1 MAITDIFTI
10 PTLISLGITL
20 LLVGLVAMFF
30 MQRLNEQN
38 HKFASMLGLVTTM
51 ADELNYIRSR
61 MQISQTGGR
70 HFQNISANSA
80 SNNLDEKPLIDVS
93 EDEED
98 VCEDDDDESVA
109 SLDDDDD
116 ESVASLDDESVES
129 LDDEDDEEEFKESN
143 IKKIDMGETLDT
155 KFHCE
160 TLGEEDNDEPEE
172 IQSEELE
179 GDLES
184 LNDDLEEDLDVDESD
199 GNVVATATE
208 TETHAD
214 VNEEIINLSNA
225 EFIKSID
232 ISNLEESHKD
242 NESFDYK
249 KMSLPKLKSLVV
261 EKGLATDS
269 SKLKKNELLKLLE
282 SE

>member
-51 ADELNYIRSR
+51 ADELNYIRS
-61 MQISQTGGR
+61 QLQTGR
-70 HFQNISANSA
+70 HYQNGGISVSEKVNENISEGVNKTL
-80 SNNLDEKPLIDVS
+80 NNETPLIDVS
-93 EDEED
+93 DD
-98 VCEDDDDESVA
+98 DDDEDDDDDD
-109 SLDDDDD
+109 DDDDD

-129 LDDEDDEEEFKESN
+129 LDDDDDEEEFKESN

-208 TETHAD
+208 THAD